1 MVEEVVFA
9 GEEGVLYGTL
19 FGEGGDLGIVLCPPH
34 PLYGGSRYD
43 YRLTTVAE
51 ELEKNSIAALCFD
64 YRRRFSRGEGEVR
77 DAISALRYLQERG
90 KSKKIGIFGYS
101 FGAVVAS
108 NAASNFEVLCLV
120 LLAIL
125 KQTEGIKAIL
135 NQKCP
140 KLFIHGK
147 EDRIAPFGDFEE
159 LYRIAGEPK
168 RCLVLDGEDHFFN
181 YSAEEIARAV
191 ARFFRDCIE

>member
-1 MVEEVVFA
+1 MEEVTFA
-9 GEEGVLYGTL
+9 GEESTLYGTL
-19 FGEGGDLGIVLCPPH
+19 FGAGERGVVLCPPH
-34 PLYGGSRYD
+34 PLYGGSRFD

-77 DAISALRYLQERG
+77 DAVAALRYLQARL
-90 KSKKIGIFGYS
+90 KSKQIGILGYS

-108 NAASNFEVLCLV
+108 NAAAKFDVRSMV
-120 LLAIL
+120 LLAVL
-125 KQTEGIKAIL
+125 KQIDSISATVD
-135 NQKCP
+135 QKCP

-147 EDRIAPFGDFEE
+147 RDQIAPFAGFEE
-159 LYRIAGEPK
+159 LFQNASEPK
-168 RCLVLDGEDHFFN
+168 QRLILVDEDHFFN